1 MATVVGGAMTP
12 PPALLAFS
20 RPHSKRYRLVDAGF
34 EPHPQLDSE
43 YDSLDEALQDAVA
56 WLREQPDTGTAA
68 IGVEVSTRSGG
79 WRTVRYPSQIR
90 ALVLAEPCR
99 TRHQL
104 APGFAST

>member
-1 MATVVGGAMTP
+1 MGTVVVGAMTP

-43 YDSLDEALQDAVA
+43 YESLDEALQDAVA

-90 ALVLAEPCR
+90 ALVLAEQFR
-99 TRHQL
+99 SGYQL
-104 APGFAST
+104 APRFSST

>member
-1 MATVVGGAMTP
+1 MTP

-43 YDSLDEALQDAVA
+43 YESLDEALQDAVA

-90 ALVLAEPCR
+90 ALVLAEPNR